1 MKLIYDADTHKLGR
15 NDPCLCGS
23 GQKYKK
29 CCLPKEDIR
38 GSHYIHPQASS
49 RESELILKKMGKLIE
64 QKGANMSVDE
74 MNEYFKGKSFDE
86 IDEAYEAIAQNDPK
100 SQAEAILSE
109 AYETEDSDKCIAIAE
124 EALSI
129 HPNLPDAWSIFAH
142 EKAKNATEAIIY
154 FEKAIEVG
162 KLDLGEEFFQE
173 NTGHFWGLTETRPYM
188 RAKAY
193 LADAMVEIENYD
205 EAILQYEDCIKL
217 NPNDNQGVRSPLLS
231 LYLQNNRMKE
241 AEKLL
246 KKYKDD
252 FGASFDFGKA
262 LFLFKKEGP
271 ESVQAIKQ
279 LNEARKNNPHV
290 AKFLTGKKKPPFDL
304 PDTYQMGSQEEAVIY
319 FSESALAWINTAGAL
334 EWLANWT

>member
-1 MKLIYDADTHKLGR
+1 
-15 NDPCLCGS
+15 
-23 GQKYKK
+23 
-29 CCLPKEDIR
+29 
-38 GSHYIHPQASS
+38 
-49 RESELILKKMGKLIE
+49 
-64 QKGANMSVDE
+64 
-74 MNEYFKGKSFDE
+74 
-86 IDEAYEAIAQNDPK
+86 
-100 SQAEAILSE
+100 
-109 AYETEDSDKCIAIAE
+109 
-124 EALSI
+124 
-129 HPNLPDAWSIFAH
+129 
-142 EKAKNATEAIIY
+142 
-154 FEKAIEVG
+154 
-162 KLDLGEEFFQE
+162 
-173 NTGHFWGLTETRPYM
+173 
-188 RAKAY
+188 
-193 LADAMVEIENYD
+193 
-205 EAILQYEDCIKL
+205 
-217 NPNDNQGVRSPLLS
+217 
-231 LYLQNNRMKE
+231 MKE